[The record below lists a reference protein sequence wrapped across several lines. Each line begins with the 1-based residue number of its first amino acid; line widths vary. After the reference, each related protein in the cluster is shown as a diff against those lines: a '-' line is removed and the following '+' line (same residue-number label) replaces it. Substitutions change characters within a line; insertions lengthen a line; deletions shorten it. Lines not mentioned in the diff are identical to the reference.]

1 MWDLTRLKSWLIKHR
16 EKNGKWQLRAS
27 ERRHAAVRAPSA
39 LAFPGGPCE
48 LSCQSAKL
56 KRSRRQT
63 LDPDGPDL
71 GTASLCRIPV
81 SQPVLKILSRQ
92 NQHFFL
98 CPFHSFVSDCLR
110 VDNVL
115 IAHDASSRTNTTT
128 VPFAPRRCQKRRAL
142 TKPLSRRLWLRR
154 KCEGERLFSAGVV
167 SHLRLRHA
175 QPPQRTEAREP
186 IRRR

>member
-1 MWDLTRLKSWLIKHR
+1 MLRFGHRRRWLS
-16 EKNGKWQLRAS
+16 RADPAS
-27 ERRHAAVRAPSA
+27 SPAKVQTQTVRPPNS
-39 LAFPGGPCE
+39 
-48 LSCQSAKL
+48 
-56 KRSRRQT
+56 
-63 LDPDGPDL
+63 DPDGPDL

-167 SHLRLRHA
+167 SHLRLRRA